1 MKTTDAA
8 MKRVMGVLFSGL
20 IATTL
25 GIVLLVSNIA

>member
-8 MKRVMGVLFSGL
+8 MKRVMGFLFSGL

-25 GIVLLVSNIA
+25 GIIFVANSIA